1 MIGAVESTIAGSGQR
16 WSFWGVHCPILMV
29 GGRVFDSMIW
39 SDLRD
44 CWAVFRWQGKDVL
57 VLEPDETSIRRLH
70 GVIS

>member
-1 MIGAVESTIAGSGQR
+1 
-16 WSFWGVHCPILMV
+16 VHCPILMV